1 MNFEFSEDQLA
12 LREHSRRFL
21 SEACTFDK
29 LRKLIDSEALYD
41 CELWQQ
47 MVELGWTA
55 LTIPE
60 EFGGMG
66 LGALELCVLAEE
78 SGRVLAPV
86 PFFSTVCVGA
96 EVLKHCEHPSR
107 GELLGRIAGGEVKL
121 AADLLTATIE
131 VTAESK
137 ASGTVPSLAWGEVA
151 DYAILSAQ
159 AKGQPAVILVDLAS
173 VGVHKDASEFPFD
186 ELIPLSA
193 VTLDAATVSILAE
206 GTAAEKLIAL
216 IIDQSAVLTAF
227 EQIGAADVACLMGR
241 DYVMERYAFGRPLAS
256 YQAIKHKL
264 ADVLV
269 KIELAR
275 SNAYFGAWAMQE
287 QAPELAL
294 AAAVARVSA
303 TEACNAAAEENL
315 QVHGGIGYTWE
326 ANCHFFYKRARV
338 LAASLGNFGIWCDRL
353 LAAAPTHTHAA

>member
-12 LREHSRRFL
+12 LRDHSRRFL
-21 SEACTFDK
+21 SEACTFDR
-29 LRKLIDSEALYD
+29 LRKLIDSEVRYD
-41 CELWQQ
+41 RELWQQ
-47 MVELGWTA
+47 MIELGWTA

-60 EFGGMG
+60 EFGGLG

-78 SGRVLAPV
+78 AGRVLVPV
-86 PFFSTVCVGA
+86 PFFSTVCIGA
-96 EVLKHCEHPSR
+96 EVFKQCDHPAR
-107 GELLGRIAGGEVKL
+107 GELLGRIAGGEAIL
-121 AADLLTATIE
+121 AADLLASTVDVGADG
-131 VTAESK
+131 K
-137 ASGTVPSLAWGEVA
+137 ASGTVPALAWGEVA
-151 DYAILSAQ
+151 DYAILSAN
-159 AKGQPAVILVDLAS
+159 ADGKAAVILVDLAAA
-173 VGVHKDASEFPFD
+173 GVRKGASEFPFD

-193 VTLDAATVSILAE
+193 LTLDAAAVSILAQGE
-206 GTAAEKLIAL
+206 AAATLIER

-227 EQIGAADVACLMGR
+227 EQIGAADVACLMAR
-241 DYVMERYAFGRPLAS
+241 DYAMDRYAFGRPLAT

-287 QAPELAL
+287 HAPELPL

-338 LAASLGNFGIWCDRL
+338 LAASLGSFGAWCDRL
-353 LAAAPTHTHAA
+353 LAAAARSSHAA